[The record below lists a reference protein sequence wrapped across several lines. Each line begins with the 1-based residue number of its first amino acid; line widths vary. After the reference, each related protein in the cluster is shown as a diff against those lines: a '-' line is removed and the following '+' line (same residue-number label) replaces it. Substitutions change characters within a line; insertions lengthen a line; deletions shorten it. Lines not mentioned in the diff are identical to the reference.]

1 MLRHFRLAVQAV
13 VLGASFLLNLA
24 PAAEEPAAANRLSVP
39 NGTTPRPA
47 AERWE
52 RLKTQYKFT
61 PYETTPA
68 PVPRLQPATGGWRPE
83 AGDRKKPDDAPAG
96 TAVLRAI
103 PSQRR
108 SNSRVIPADPDAT
121 QTGATEETVVPVR
134 TAPSRASAPEQLPT
148 PTLSALPEVPT
159 TLKDA
164 EPEWVLPVPISPDD
178 LDSEGLTTDRL
189 RNVPE
194 IDGIPAADSDLALP
208 EPTLTIPALPK
219 PAFPEPAFPESAFPE
234 PAVSE
239 PAFPDPVLP
248 EADKRPYEEKTEGT
262 SAADAKPVT
271 PGTRRL
277 APNVPG
283 SPPVKTT
290 QVRRM
295 SDIAPVDDFDKD
307 SEIKQYAAKMA
318 REFNVRF
325 GGDEYTPRNFPEVTL
340 PWTAPESKFYPLYF
354 QDPALERYGHTH
366 HPLLQPVVSSARFS
380 AQLVMMPYQLT
391 IVPPWELHSPLGWYR
406 PGDVVPKLR
415 YPFPWNAKA
424 AAVEA
429 AAITGFIYL
438 IP

>member
-1 MLRHFRLAVQAV
+1 MPRFFQQALKTV
-13 VLGASFLLNLA
+13 VLGASVLLNLA
-24 PAAEEPAAANRLSVP
+24 PTITVAGEPTAANQPSVL
-39 NGTTPRPA
+39 NGTAPRPA

-68 PVPRLQPATGGWRPE
+68 PVPRLQPATGGRTPE

-96 TAVLRAI
+96 TAVLRSV

-108 SNSRVIPADPDAT
+108 PNSRVIPADPDAT
-121 QTGATEETVVPVR
+121 QTGAIEETVVPVR
-134 TAPSRASAPEQLPT
+134 TAPARASAPEPLPT
-148 PTLSALPEVPT
+148 PTLSALPEVPP
-159 TLKDA
+159 TLKVA
-164 EPEWVLPVPISPDD
+164 EPEWVLPVPVSPDD
-178 LDSEGLTTDRL
+178 LESEGLTTDRL
-189 RNVPE
+189 RNLPDIGGPPV
-194 IDGIPAADSDLALP
+194 ADADTALP
-208 EPTLTIPALPK
+208 EPTLSIPALPK
-219 PAFPEPAFPESAFPE
+219 PAFPEPE
-234 PAVSE
+234 VSE
-239 PAFPDPVLP
+239 PAFSDPAFPEPDKL
-248 EADKRPYEEKTEGT
+248 PYEDKTDGT
-262 SAADAKPVT
+262 SPADATPAA

-277 APNVPG
+277 THSVPG
-283 SPPVKTT
+283 SPPIKTT

-307 SEIKQYAAKMA
+307 NEIKQYAAKMA

-391 IVPPWELHSPLGWYR
+391 MVHPWELHSPLGWYR

-429 AAITGFIYL
+429 AAVTGFIYL

>member
-1 MLRHFRLAVQAV
+1 MI
-13 VLGASFLLNLA
+13 LGASFLLNLA
-24 PAAEEPAAANRLSVP
+24 PAAPAAEEPASTNRPSVT

-61 PYETTPA
+61 PYEYTPA
-68 PVPRLQPATGGWRPE
+68 PVPRLQPATGGRTPE
-83 AGDRKKPDDAPAG
+83 AGDRKKSDDAPAG
-96 TAVLRAI
+96 TAVLRSV

-108 SNSRVIPADPDAT
+108 SNTRVIPADPDAT

-148 PTLSALPEVPT
+148 PTLSALPEVPP
-159 TLKDA
+159 TLKVA
-164 EPEWVLPVPISPDD
+164 EPEWVLPVPVSPDD

-189 RNVPE
+189 FNLPD
-194 IDGIPAADSDLALP
+194 IGGPPAADTDPALP
-208 EPTLTIPALPK
+208 EPTLSIPTPPKPAPPK
-219 PAFPEPAFPESAFPE
+219 PAFPEPAFPEPVFP
-234 PAVSE
+234 E
-239 PAFPDPVLP
+239 PAFPDPAFP
-248 EADKRPYEEKTEGT
+248 EPDKLPYEDKTDGT
-262 SAADAKPVT
+262 SPADAAPAD

-277 APNVPG
+277 TPNVPG
-283 SPPVKTT
+283 SPPIKTT

-307 SEIKQYAAKMA
+307 NEIKQYAAKMA

-325 GGDEYTPRNFPEVTL
+325 GGDEYTPRNFPEVAL
-340 PWTAPESKFYPLYF
+340 PWTAPTTKYYPLYF

-391 IVPPWELHSPLGWYR
+391 VVHPWELHSPLGWYR

-429 AAITGFIYL
+429 AAVTGFIYL